1 MSQCLKE
8 SLLLLL
14 HEGEGTSAQQG
25 HLAECESC
33 ATRYRQLGRDLEAI
47 GQVLRG
53 EPPPEAV
60 RHRPHALTV
69 RWLPTAAVLLIV
81 LMVVWGSVRMWNSS
95 PSPHLEKTSSEEI
108 WEFLEEASTALFFP
122 EDAIAEE
129 EWLEVG
135 DLHDLPVVLGE
146 EWPCEWEDALAWS
159 EGGIFDEAVGEFG
172 VDAFSLLCGRQQVS

>member
-33 ATRYRQLGRDLEAI
+33 ATRYRQLGSDLEMI
-47 GQVLRG
+47 GQVLRE
-53 EPPPEAV
+53 EPPPETV
-60 RHRPHALTV
+60 RHRPQPFTL
-69 RWLPTAAVLLIV
+69 RWLPTAAAVAMVLV
-81 LMVVWGSVRMWNSS
+81 LVWGSVRMWS
-95 PSPHLEKTSSEEI
+95 PSPPPIKEASNEEI
-108 WEFLEEASTALFFP
+108 WYILEELSADLFLLD
-122 EDAIAEE
+122 EAIAEE
-129 EWLEVG
+129 PWFFAA
-135 DLHDLPVVLGE
+135 DFYDLPVALQE
-146 EWPCEWEDALAWS
+146 EWPCEWGDTLAWS